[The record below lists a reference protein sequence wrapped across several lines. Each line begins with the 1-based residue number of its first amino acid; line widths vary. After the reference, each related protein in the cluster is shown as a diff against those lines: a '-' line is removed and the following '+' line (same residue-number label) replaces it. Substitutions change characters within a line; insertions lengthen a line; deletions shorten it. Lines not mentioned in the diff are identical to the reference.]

1 MILKKGIDKKTN
13 SLAERLGNLANGRD
27 EMNLCELP
35 FALLSERQGKRK
47 FLQFEVE
54 DYDRDKRTTVSRQ
67 LTVKGDPEFG
77 LPTAKDEEIY
87 LGLLKYTNDFN
98 GFQDARVELQRSALF
113 ELMGWPKSDWAYRRL
128 TLGMQRLVGVRL
140 SYQNLWRDNCDKQFR
155 DQGAFGIL
163 DSFRFLDSRKG
174 RGNFSEQASTFRWS
188 NVLFQ
193 SFDCGYL
200 KRIDFGLTRD
210 LSPTARRLYRYL
222 DKHFHPPHHHSLTID
237 MGRLAYQHI
246 GVSPGIELDKV
257 RKRYIAPAAVELEAA
272 GFLTSMD
279 HEERFEKVRRGSWN
293 VSFQFSGKARS
304 SPSMKRDASEGKLL
318 SNLTKRGVS
327 AVLAVQLIERY
338 PRDALI
344 TALKAM
350 DEQRQ
355 SGVTIRSSDRW
366 LSKALDAGFQPS
378 PDFRTSQLRPD
389 RKIFRKQRS

>member
-1 MILKKGIDKKTN
+1 MILKKGIHKKPN
-13 SLAERLGNLANGRD
+13 SLTERLGNLANGRD

-54 DYDRDKRTTVSRQ
+54 DYDRDKRTTVSRK

-87 LGLLKYTNDFN
+87 LGLLKYTNDYN
-98 GFQDARVELQRSALF
+98 GFSEAKVELQRSALF

-163 DSFRFLDSRKG
+163 DSFRFVDSRKG
-174 RGNFSEQASTFRWS
+174 RGSFSEQASTFRWS
-188 NVLFQ
+188 SVLFQ

-237 MGRLAYQHI
+237 LARLAYQHI

-257 RKRYIAPAAVELEAA
+257 RKRYIAPAAEELESA
-272 GFLTSMD
+272 GFLTPMSVD
-279 HEERFEKVRRGSWN
+279 SRFEMVRRGSWN
-293 VSFQFSGKARS
+293 VAFQFSGKAKSRS
-304 SPSMKRDASEGKLL
+304 ADVEETNSPKLMAA
-318 SNLTKRGVS
+318 LTKRGVS
-327 AVLAVQLIERY
+327 TLLAVQIVDSR
-338 PRDALI
+338 PREAI
-344 TALKAM
+344 ATALKAM

-355 SGVTIRSSDRW
+355 SGVTIRSPDKW
-366 LSKALDAGFQPS
+366 LAKALEAGFQPS
-378 PDFRTSQLRPD
+378 PDFRKSQLRPE
-389 RKIFRKQRS
+389 RKIFRKV